1 MTATSLN
8 ESVIQTLNA
17 LEKAYTTE
25 KRRPVKNGI
34 RIALVLLRSNLLKYL
49 LSSPTA
55 PSAPTYVLGA
65 PSSPSL
71 PASPALTP
79 AQEFEQRQAN
89 PPPPGPMPQP
99 VRQELPVLW
108 MRALKSGANAVA
120 SLIDQMRAQSNDVDA
135 EKLAEVATAWI
146 ADGRLK
152 PPVQDVDDERAD
164 SMRTDTRPGT

>member
-1 MTATSLN
+1 
-8 ESVIQTLNA
+8 
-17 LEKAYTTE
+17 
-25 KRRPVKNGI
+25 
-34 RIALVLLRSNLLKYL
+34 
-49 LSSPTA
+49 
-55 PSAPTYVLGA
+55 
-65 PSSPSL
+65 
-71 PASPALTP
+71 
-79 AQEFEQRQAN
+79 
-89 PPPPGPMPQP
+89 MPQP